1 MKKNKFEKND
11 VFIQARLNSTRFP
24 KKILKT
30 ISNKTILQIIVE
42 RAKQIENIDKIVLVT
57 GPEKLN
63 SELFQEADRLGMQVF
78 FGDEEN
84 VLDRFFQAGE
94 CYKPDNII
102 RITGDCPLLDFE
114 LISKGIDVFNSDEKI
129 DLLTNTKKITY
140 PHGFDFEIFTKR
152 SLDKAWKEITENSK
166 YHKKEFINPVDYIM
180 NSGKFN
186 IFNLE
191 NIVDQSHIRL
201 TLDYQEDLIMIS
213 EIYEKLI
220 SNNNYFT
227 SDEIIVFL
235 EKNPHLLKINE
246 KYEKV

>member
-1 MKKNKFEKND
+1 M
-11 VFIQARLNSTRFP
+11 
-24 KKILKT
+24 
-30 ISNKTILQIIVE
+30 
-42 RAKQIENIDKIVLVT
+42 
-57 GPEKLN
+57 
-63 SELFQEADRLGMQVF
+63 
-78 FGDEEN
+78 
-84 VLDRFFQAGE
+84 
-94 CYKPDNII
+94 
-102 RITGDCPLLDFE
+102 
-114 LISKGIDVFNSDEKI
+114 
-129 DLLTNTKKITY
+129 
-140 PHGFDFEIFTKR
+140 
-152 SLDKAWKEITENSK
+152 DKAWKEITENSK